1 MIVTVQSPPLGF
13 FQKIWP
19 WQGDVLLRSPR
30 GELARLN
37 LSFCRYI
44 WGIFVIVLM
53 ELEII
58 RLANLIQIYPKDTDR
73 AEDPLPK
80 SSGLRISLS
89 LVLDVSFS
97 KTSLLQFRNLWGVG
111 GGGGRRRGR
120 RDRPPVHLS
129 RCSAATGRNVVGVT
143 VRIYR
148 IGGGIAVSPLD
159 AAYLL
164 VRVSLSVV

>member
-1 MIVTVQSPPLGF
+1 
-13 FQKIWP
+13 
-19 WQGDVLLRSPR
+19 
-30 GELARLN
+30 
-37 LSFCRYI
+37 
-44 WGIFVIVLM
+44 M

-111 GGGGRRRGR
+111 GGREEERTEG
-120 RDRPPVHLS
+120 
-129 RCSAATGRNVVGVT
+129 
-143 VRIYR
+143 
-148 IGGGIAVSPLD
+148 SPSSS
-159 AAYLL
+159 
-164 VRVSLSVV
+164 SLSL

>member
-1 MIVTVQSPPLGF
+1 
-13 FQKIWP
+13 
-19 WQGDVLLRSPR
+19 
-30 GELARLN
+30 
-37 LSFCRYI
+37 
-44 WGIFVIVLM
+44 M

-111 GGGGRRRGR
+111 GGGREEERTEG
-120 RDRPPVHLS
+120 
-129 RCSAATGRNVVGVT
+129 
-143 VRIYR
+143 
-148 IGGGIAVSPLD
+148 SPSSS
-159 AAYLL
+159 
-164 VRVSLSVV
+164 SLSL